1 MSRTQS
7 RSALVVA
14 MLICAPVVS
23 QASPADLGPPDFHAC
38 APAPQLLRVV
48 SAVAPAGRGRQ
59 ISSLRQL
66 SSLSVAIDGSAG
78 RYNVQSGSAAPVT
91 IVAAVDKRACQ
102 AISSKAARLMDG
114 GVLPGNDV
122 AAIAAALAYRDS
134 ITWPYGAAHVDDPRT
149 QITVRTRNGHAIV
162 TLVDFKTLFT
172 PHLNCSGQE
181 YYRVDLETFAVKPF
195 DGCGAGTATN
205 HPLPTLKDLPN

>member
-1 MSRTQS
+1 MSSSRY
-7 RSALVVA
+7 RSAFVVA
-14 MLICAPVVS
+14 MLICAPSVS

-38 APAPQLLRVV
+38 APAPQLMQVV
-48 SAVAPAGRGRQ
+48 SAVAPPGGGRQ
-59 ISSLRQL
+59 VSSLRRL

-78 RYNVQSGSAAPVT
+78 RYNVQSGSAAPVSV
-91 IVAAVDKRACQ
+91 VAAVDKRACQ
-102 AISSKAARLMDG
+102 AISPKAARLMDG

-122 AAIAAALAYRDS
+122 AAIAAALAYRES
-134 ITWPYGAAHVDDPRT
+134 NAWPYGAAHVDDPQT

-172 PHLNCSGQE
+172 PHLDCSGQE

-205 HPLPTLKDLPN
+205 HILPTLKDVPD